1 MTKQDKIQ
9 LAVFGTFMLAM
20 VSLVVYNIS
29 YTWNTLYILCSLSK
43 E

>member
-20 VSLVVYNIS
+20 VGLVVYNS
-29 YTWNTLYILCSLSK
+29 LTLGITCTFCVR
-43 E
+43 

>member
-9 LAVFGTFMLAM
+9 LAVFGTFMLAI

-29 YTWNTLYILCSLSK
+29 LHLESLVHFVFVK
-43 E
+43 

>member
-20 VSLVVYNIS
+20 VGLVVYNS
-29 YTWNTLYILCSLSK
+29 LYTWKFIL
-43 E
+43 

>member
-20 VSLVVYNIS
+20 VGLVVYNS
-29 YTWNTLYILCSLSK
+29 LTLGTHCTFCVR
-43 E
+43 

>member
-20 VSLVVYNIS
+20 VGLVVYNIS
-29 YTWNTLYILCSLSK
+29 TLGITCTFCVR
-43 E
+43 

>member
-20 VSLVVYNIS
+20 VGLVVYNI
-29 YTWNTLYILCSLSK
+29 LHLEHIVHFVFVK
-43 E
+43 

>member
-20 VSLVVYNIS
+20 VGLVVYNIF
-29 YTWNTLYILCSLSK
+29 THWNHLYILCSLSK